1 MHFENPS
8 TPQPSQSSTTYR
20 DTKVLI
26 LGGGVAGVTAARTL
40 HEEGIDF
47 IVEARH
53 ELGGMMSHTF
63 GENWTVEVGANWVQG
78 TQTGSGPANPVWE
91 LAKKH
96 NISLRSSHDFMS
108 VGECCTGAPMK
119 VGSLPYWTPETYDD
133 SGAID
138 FQDVF
143 RQSIENFRSL
153 TATAGKLSVQ
163 RWAEKRCTH
172 LIRRPGARV
181 PKQLVDMS
189 ARSGYALS
197 GARPASR
204 YEMASEY
211 Y

>member
-96 NISLRSSHDFMS
+96 NASLRSSHDFMS
-108 VGECCTGAPMK
+108 VGKCLHQRDHESNRLT
-119 VGSLPYWTPETYDD
+119 VLD
-133 SGAID
+133 SR
-138 FQDVF
+138 DV
-143 RQSIENFRSL
+143 
-153 TATAGKLSVQ
+153 
-163 RWAEKRCTH
+163 
-172 LIRRPGARV
+172 
-181 PKQLVDMS
+181 
-189 ARSGYALS
+189 
-197 GARPASR
+197 
-204 YEMASEY
+204 
-211 Y
+211 